1 LFPGAAFRLLVLA
14 AAVLPNAV
22 SEMTLASSALQ
33 AAEAEAEA
41 EAAFPLLSD
50 NNVETAMT
58 TIAIPWLDLSLQ
70 ENDPARLPGTAIWP
84 QPETPF
90 WMDPIKSTQ

>member
-1 LFPGAAFRLLVLA
+1 
-14 AAVLPNAV
+14 
-22 SEMTLASSALQ
+22 MTLVSSALQ
-33 AAEAEAEA
+33 AAAAAAAE
-41 EAAFPLLSD
+41 AFPLLFDS
-50 NNVETAMT
+50 NVETAMT
-58 TIAIPWLDLSLQ
+58 TIPIPWLDLSLQ

>member
-1 LFPGAAFRLLVLA
+1 M
-14 AAVLPNAV
+14 LPNAV

-33 AAEAEAEA
+33 AAEAEAAAEA
-41 EAAFPLLSD
+41 AAAAFPLLSD

-90 WMDPIKSTQ
+90 

>member
-90 WMDPIKSTQ
+90 